1 MFHRGQGSNADMAG
15 TPCGEMCE
23 SAQGQGR
30 APLIAAIN
38 ELLSQTSSCPSSIS
52 QVTAAHSLVSDQ
64 SFVRDCVRL
73 DKARRDCARA
83 RLTAIVE
90 GHDQAGL

>member
-38 ELLSQTSSCPSSIS
+38 ELQSQTSSCPSSIR
-52 QVTAAHSLVSDQ
+52 QATAAHALVSDQ

-73 DKARRDCARA
+73 YEERRDCA
-83 RLTAIVE
+83 
-90 GHDQAGL
+90 G

>member
-15 TPCGEMCE
+15 KPCGEMCE
-23 SAQGQGR
+23 SAQGR
-30 APLIAAIN
+30 APASLIAAIN
-38 ELLSQTSSCPSSIS
+38 ELQSQTSSCPSSIR
-52 QVTAAHSLVSDQ
+52 QATAAHALVSDQ
-64 SFVRDCVRL
+64 SFVRNSVRL